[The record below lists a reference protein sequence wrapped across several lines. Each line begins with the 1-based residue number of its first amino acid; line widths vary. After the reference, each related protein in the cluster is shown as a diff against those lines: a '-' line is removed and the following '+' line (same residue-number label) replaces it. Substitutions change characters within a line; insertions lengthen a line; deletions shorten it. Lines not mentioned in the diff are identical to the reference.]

1 MSEEVARGSFE
12 ITMTPGEGVL
22 DGTGRFDFVK
32 TWSGDL
38 TAEGAGAMFA
48 AGDPAAG
55 AAGYVAIETVRGTLA
70 GREGSFALL
79 QRGLMLADGISLEY
93 VVAPGSG
100 TGELVGITGK
110 ACPLLDLDT
119 SNGHAWEL
127 TFQLPD

>member
-12 ITMTPGEGVL
+12 ITMTPGEGAL

-32 TWSGDL
+32 TWAGDL
-38 TAEGAGAMFA
+38 KAEGAGAMFS

-79 QRGLMLADGISLEY
+79 QRGLMLPDGISLEY

-100 TGELVGITGK
+100 TGELVGITGT
-110 ACPLLDLDT
+110 LDLDT
-119 SNGHAWEL
+119 SNGHSWEL

>member
-38 TAEGAGAMFA
+38 TAEGAGAMFS

-100 TGELVGITGK
+100 TGELVGITGT
-110 ACPLLDLDT
+110 LDLDT

>member
-48 AGDPAAG
+48 AGDPAAS

-100 TGELVGITGK
+100 TGELVGITGT
-110 ACPLLDLDT
+110 LDLDT

>member
-1 MSEEVARGSFE
+1 
-12 ITMTPGEGVL
+12 
-22 DGTGRFDFVK
+22 
-32 TWSGDL
+32 
-38 TAEGAGAMFA
+38 MFS

-100 TGELVGITGK
+100 TGELVGITGT
-110 ACPLLDLDT
+110 LDLDT
-119 SNGHAWEL
+119 SNGHSWEL

>member
-38 TAEGAGAMFA
+38 TAEGAGAMFS

-55 AAGYVAIETVRGTLA
+55 AAGYVAIETVRGWLRSA
-70 GREGSFALL
+70 AAR
-79 QRGLMLADGISLEY
+79 
-93 VVAPGSG
+93 
-100 TGELVGITGK
+100 
-110 ACPLLDLDT
+110 
-119 SNGHAWEL
+119 
-127 TFQLPD
+127 PDAS

>member
-32 TWSGDL
+32 AWSGDL
-38 TAEGAGAMFA
+38 TAEGAGAMFS
-48 AGDPAAG
+48 AGAPAAG

-70 GREGSFALL
+70 GRQGGFALL

-100 TGELVGITGK
+100 TGELVGITGT
-110 ACPLLDLDT
+110 LDLDT
-119 SNGHAWEL
+119 SNGHSWEL

>member
-32 TWSGDL
+32 AWSGDL
-38 TAEGAGAMFA
+38 TAEGAGAMFS

-100 TGELVGITGK
+100 TGELVGITGT
-110 ACPLLDLDT
+110 LDLDT
-119 SNGHAWEL
+119 SNGHSWEL

>member
-12 ITMTPGEGVL
+12 ITMSPGEGVL

-32 TWSGDL
+32 AWSGDL
-38 TAEGAGAMFA
+38 TAEGAGAMFS

-100 TGELVGITGK
+100 TGELVGITGT
-110 ACPLLDLDT
+110 LDLDT
-119 SNGHAWEL
+119 SNGHSWEL

>member
-12 ITMTPGEGVL
+12 ITMTPGDGVL

-38 TAEGAGAMFA
+38 TAEGAGAMFS

-79 QRGLMLADGISLEY
+79 QRGLMLPDGISLEY

-100 TGELVGITGK
+100 TGELVGITGT
-110 ACPLLDLDT
+110 LDLDT

>member
-12 ITMTPGEGVL
+12 ITMTPGDGVL

-38 TAEGAGAMFA
+38 TAEGEGAMFS

-79 QRGLMLADGISLEY
+79 QRGLMLPDGISLEY

-100 TGELVGITGK
+100 TGELVGITGT
-110 ACPLLDLDT
+110 LDLDT

>member
-38 TAEGAGAMFA
+38 TAEGAGAMFS

-70 GREGSFALL
+70 GRQGGFALL

-100 TGELVGITGK
+100 TGELVGITGT
-110 ACPLLDLDT
+110 LDLDT

>member
-32 TWSGDL
+32 AWSGDL
-38 TAEGAGAMFA
+38 TAEGAGAMFS

-70 GREGSFALL
+70 GRQGGFALL

-100 TGELVGITGK
+100 TGELVGITGT
-110 ACPLLDLDT
+110 LDLDT

>member
-12 ITMTPGEGVL
+12 ITMTPGDGVL

-38 TAEGAGAMFA
+38 TAEGAGAMFS
-48 AGDPAAG
+48 AGAPAAG

-79 QRGLMLADGISLEY
+79 QRGLMLPDGISLEY

-100 TGELVGITGK
+100 TGELVGITGT
-110 ACPLLDLDT
+110 LDLDT

>member
-12 ITMTPGEGVL
+12 ITMTPGDGVL

-38 TAEGAGAMFA
+38 TAEGAGAMFS

-100 TGELVGITGK
+100 TGELVGITGT
-110 ACPLLDLDT
+110 LDLDT
-119 SNGHAWEL
+119 SNGHSWEL

>member
-1 MSEEVARGSFE
+1 MSGEVARGSFE

-100 TGELVGITGK
+100 TGELVGITGT
-110 ACPLLDLDT
+110 LDLDT